1 MTIEALPS
9 WTIFWNIKQI
19 SSLLKKIQVT
29 QSIFSDHKVIKLK
42 INTRKYIYKAQQ
54 IFKRLDHTFQNIP
67 WVKEETKMKFK
78 YENEYVLNYNI

>member
-19 SSLLKKIQVT
+19 SSLLKRSKV
-29 QSIFSDHKVIKLK
+29 FSLATKLKIKLK
-42 INTRKYIYKAQQ
+42 INTRKDTYKAQQ

-78 YENEYVLNYNI
+78 YENEYILKYNI